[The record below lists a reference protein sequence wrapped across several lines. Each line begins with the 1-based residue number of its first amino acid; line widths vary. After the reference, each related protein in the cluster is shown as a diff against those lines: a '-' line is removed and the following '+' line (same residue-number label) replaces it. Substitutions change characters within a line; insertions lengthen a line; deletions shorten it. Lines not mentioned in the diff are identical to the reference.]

1 MNKNLDKNFI
11 FWFFS
16 MMMHM
21 PDFAL
26 NDAIWFY
33 YTNNAG
39 SGFFNPD
46 LFYCPVFF
54 ASCTGYSLL
63 IALSRIILIDRLS
76 P

>member
-26 NDAIWFY
+26 NDAI
-33 YTNNAG
+33 
-39 SGFFNPD
+39 
-46 LFYCPVFF
+46 
-54 ASCTGYSLL
+54 
-63 IALSRIILIDRLS
+63 
-76 P
+76 